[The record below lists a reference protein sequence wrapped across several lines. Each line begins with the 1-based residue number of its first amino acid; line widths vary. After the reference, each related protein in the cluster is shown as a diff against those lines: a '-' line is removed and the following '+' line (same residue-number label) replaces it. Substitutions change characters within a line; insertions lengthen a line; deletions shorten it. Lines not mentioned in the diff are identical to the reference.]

1 MSLVTEVRGG
11 PVNGDNGA
19 LGVAGANG
27 APGVN
32 GVNGVN
38 GAGLVDNVNGATD
51 VSGEVGASDNPP
63 HIIPPLKR
71 AFKLSYSSNTFLAR
85 SP

>member
-63 HIIPPLKR
+63 PPPLKR
-71 AFKLSYSSNTFLAR
+71 AFKLSYSSITFLAR